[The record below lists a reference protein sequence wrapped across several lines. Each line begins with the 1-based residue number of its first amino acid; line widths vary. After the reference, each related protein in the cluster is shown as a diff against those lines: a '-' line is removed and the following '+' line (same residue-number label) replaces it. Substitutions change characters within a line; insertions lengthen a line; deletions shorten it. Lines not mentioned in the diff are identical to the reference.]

1 MKISCIRQGSV
12 GIRVAMVVLGAVTVL
27 TTDANGEQGQG
38 DLHFACAAAG
48 QVDPARAAEICAEF
62 LAVLKDS
69 SGFTPRS
76 TDDVPLTKGPGLE
89 ILVTKASDS
98 MLELE
103 PTWTDSAGSRMTR
116 TASGIRTMDT
126 NLTDT
131 LRRSLYLRLLANS
144 P

>member
-1 MKISCIRQGSV
+1 
-12 GIRVAMVVLGAVTVL
+12 MVIFGAVTVL
-27 TTDANGEQGQG
+27 TTGASGEKARG

-62 LAVLKDS
+62 LEVLKDQ
-69 SGFTPRS
+69 SGFTPLP
-76 TDDVPLTKGPGLE
+76 TDEVPLTKGPGLE

-103 PTWTDSAGSRMTR
+103 PTWTDAAGGRTSQ
-116 TASGIRTMDT
+116 TASGTRSMDT

-131 LRRSLYLRLLANS
+131 RRHSLYLRLLANS
-144 P
+144 PK